1 MLEINEKDVWQ
12 RLKEDGKPIA
22 VYGMGNAAEK
32 IIEILHEN
40 EIEINEIF
48 ASDEFVRGHS
58 FLGKRCLNTARFA
71 RNTMISTLCLH
82 SPPTCRM
89 CLKE

>member
-32 IIEILHEN
+32 
-40 EIEINEIF
+40 
-48 ASDEFVRGHS
+48 
-58 FLGKRCLNTARFA
+58 
-71 RNTMISTLCLH
+71 
-82 SPPTCRM
+82 
-89 CLKE
+89 